1 MEIGQQMNAE
11 QILNEVRISI
21 KINWQMN
28 EYSMNAELMQNDT
41 KVNNKWMT
49 IKWQTNEQWMNKS
62 IDIFFIADSIISD
75 SLTRDAWRSKVFYS
89 LSEW

>member
-1 MEIGQQMNAE
+1 MNTE

-49 IKWQTNEQWMNKS
+49 IKWQTNEQWMNKR

-75 SLTRDAWRSKVFYS
+75 SLTRDAWLSKVFYS
-89 LSEW
+89 PSEW